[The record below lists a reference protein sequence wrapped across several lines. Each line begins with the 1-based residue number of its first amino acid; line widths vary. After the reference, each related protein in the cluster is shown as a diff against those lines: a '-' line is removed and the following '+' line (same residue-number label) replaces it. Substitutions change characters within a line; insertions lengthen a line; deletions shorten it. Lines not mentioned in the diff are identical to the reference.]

1 MPPIDLAESP
11 AETAQMEQMRQEQP
25 VTPEPVVTPEP
36 KAAEPEPAK
45 AAEPAPEP
53 KPEAEKG
60 DGHNVPLP
68 VLLKERQ
75 ARKAAEAALAE
86 LRKNPT
92 PPEAPKPVD
101 HNEDPLAAIGE
112 LRDWKAQREQ
122 QDRDREQMSRFQQ
135 VVVEREQEFVRDNPD
150 YPKAIEFLKEARV
163 RELRDGLGLNDQQIA
178 QALSQEAAQTAAYAM
193 QNDLNP
199 ADVFMRLAKVRGF
212 GAAAPVPDPTPV
224 PITPDPA
231 AVQKMASLAKGLQA
245 GKTVTNGGGG
255 AALPAPS
262 LEAIAN
268 LDGPAFDAAWK
279 SGAVKNL
286 MN

>member
-25 VTPEPVVTPEP
+25 VTPEPAPEP
-36 KAAEPEPAK
+36 KATEPEPVK
-45 AAEPAPEP
+45 VAEPVAPEP

-112 LRDWKAQREQ
+112 LRDWKAKREQ
-122 QDRDREQMSRFQQ
+122 EDRDRDQMSKFQQ
-135 VVVEREQEFVRDNPD
+135 TVVEREEEFVRDNPE

-212 GAAAPVPDPTPV
+212 GAAAPTPTPEPTPV
-224 PITPDPA
+224 TPDPA
-231 AVQKMASLAKGLQA
+231 AVQKMASLVRRSRMAVVGRPSRPRLWRPSPISTA
-245 GKTVTNGGGG
+245 RSLTPRG
-255 AALPAPS
+255 ALAR
-262 LEAIAN
+262 
-268 LDGPAFDAAWK
+268 
-279 SGAVKNL
+279 
-286 MN
+286 